1 MGPHERWT
9 ALLDILGR
17 DGRLDVADA
26 SAELAVSQ
34 ATIRRDLDHLSTQQ
48 LLTRTRG
55 GAAPASVAYDLPL
68 RYKSGRHTQQKA
80 RIGAAAA
87 ALIPVGS
94 VVGLNGGTTTSQVAR
109 ALVTQPAELP
119 AGHDA
124 RGVDDEIVYTVVTN
138 ALNIAND
145 LAVRRTIKLVVT
157 GGVARPS
164 SYELIGPLAEPGLV
178 RMHLDVAVLGVD
190 GFDLVVG
197 VTADHE
203 GEAAVTAQMVARSST
218 VVVVADSSK
227 LGRRSFAR
235 VCTADAVH
243 VLVTDS
249 DADPTMLD
257 ALREAGIE
265 VVLA

>member
-68 RYKSGRHTQQKA
+68 LA
-80 RIGAAAA
+80 W
-87 ALIPVGS
+87 ALG
-94 VVGLNGGTTTSQVAR
+94 
-109 ALVTQPAELP
+109 TQPAEQP

-249 DADPTMLD
+249 DAEPTMLD